1 MSVAD
6 SRRGMMRPR
15 RRVPFRDMARTNPA
29 PPAEMIAVPDIRLA
43 AVVAGFH
50 RGIADSLLEGAIAR
64 LAESGVRA
72 DQVDVHWIPGAFEA
86 PAAAAALAA
95 TGRYAAIMALG
106 AVIRGETAHFGYVCD
121 TAAHGL
127 MRVSLDSGVPCA
139 FGILT
144 CETMAQAVARSGG
157 DKGNKGDE
165 AADAAVSMINL
176 LASTRAMSPGGADRS

>member
-1 MSVAD
+1 
-6 SRRGMMRPR
+6 
-15 RRVPFRDMARTNPA
+15 MARTDPA
-29 PPAEMIAVPDIRLA
+29 PPAETVTVPGVRIA

-50 RGIADSLLEGAIAR
+50 RGIADALLQGAIDR
-64 LAESGVRA
+64 LGESGVQP

-86 PAAAAALAA
+86 PAASAALAG

-106 AVIRGETAHFGYVCD
+106 AVIRGETAHFDYVCD
-121 TAAHGL
+121 TSAHGL
-127 MRVSLDSGVPCA
+127 MRVSLDTGVPCA

-144 CETMAQAVARSGG
+144 CETMAQATARAGG

-176 LASTRAMSPGGADRS
+176 LASARAMGPGGAGRS